1 MKKAAVLIVL
11 LLTVLSCKTE
21 NNDPV
26 YEGEFIYI
34 ADGAVLKGTNFIYG
48 VTLDEMATTLAEKVS
63 PVKENDY
70 DMVPVTIKGKLG
82 KNPLFVETGEGWPE
96 ILTITEIVEVGTT
109 PAKADVKIE
118 EKK

>member
-1 MKKAAVLIVL
+1 MKKAALLIVII
-11 LLTVLSCKTE
+11 LTVLSCKTE
-21 NNDPV
+21 NNDPI

-34 ADGAVLKGTNFIYG
+34 ADGAVLKGTDFIYG
-48 VTLDEMATTLAEKVS
+48 VTLDDKAAALAEEVN
-63 PVKENDY
+63 PVKENDF

-82 KNPLFVETGEGWPE
+82 ENPLFTETGEGWPE
-96 ILTITEIVEVGTT
+96 ILTITEIVSVGTT